1 MTQTIDVTGLTPEQI
16 EQIYGTIETFKAINS
31 DRKPLTE
38 EELSTFD
45 LTPLFF
51 DSEILQ
57 PFNRSQLYGNSQR
70 VSK

>member
-1 MTQTIDVTGLTPEQI
+1 MTQTIDVTGLTPEQV
-16 EQIYGTIETFKAINS
+16 EQIYGMIETFKAINS
-31 DRKPLTE
+31 DRKQLTE

-57 PFNRSQLYGNSQR
+57 TFNRRQLYGNSQR
-70 VSK
+70 VLK

>member
-1 MTQTIDVTGLTPEQI
+1 MTQTIDVTGLTPEQV
-16 EQIYGTIETFKAINS
+16 EQIYGMIETFKAINS
-31 DRKPLTE
+31 DRKQLTE

-57 PFNRSQLYGNSQR
+57 TFNRRQLYGNSQR